1 MATAIEEL
9 RLLLEYLVKH
19 NQEHAD
25 ELMDLAAR
33 VKAQG
38 NEKAHDHMAKGFD
51 LLNESNLSLQEALEE
66 LEE

>member
-19 NQEHAD
+19 NQEHAN
-25 ELMDLAAR
+25 ELMDLAVR
-33 VKAQG
+33 VKDQG
-38 NEKAHDHMAKGFD
+38 HEKAYDHMAEGVD
-51 LLNESNLSLQEALEE
+51 LLNGSNQSLREALDE

>member
-19 NQEHAD
+19 NQEHAN

-38 NEKAHDHMAKGFD
+38 HETAYDHMARGVD
-51 LLNESNLSLQEALEE
+51 LLNGSNQSLQEALDE

>member
-1 MATAIEEL
+1 MATDMEEL

-19 NQEHAD
+19 NREHAT

-38 NEKAHDHMAKGFD
+38 YDKAYDHMEKGVD
-51 LLNESNLSLQEALEE
+51 LLNGSNQSLQEALEQ